1 MPINQLINQILC
13 SGPNLFATTE
23 FRPNLS
29 ESARISIERPNVKI
43 RARKQNLTDKS
54 IHSRRGRCCRFSL
67 SMLGSSVVVGGVG
80 AKTSSET
87 VFENPNLEPNPS
99 EFNPCIEFTLKAE
112 ILFTKKR

>member
-13 SGPNLFATTE
+13 SGPNLFATPE

-67 SMLGSSVVVGGVG
+67 SMLVSSVVVGVVLWLL
-80 AKTSSET
+80 KLHPRLF
-87 VFENPNLEPNPS
+87 FENPNLDPNPP
-99 EFNPCIEFTLKAE
+99 EFLPCIEYTLNAK
-112 ILFTKKR
+112 I